1 MTNTNPGASSLI
13 ANGEKFVMR
22 LTLGAL
28 SEIES
33 GLGIKNLADLGKK
46 LTSVNASDLAVLAAA
61 LLRGGGHDVTPAD
74 VMRLP
79 TDIGSIIAA
88 VTDALSAI
96 GVTKT
101 APLAGSAG

>member
-1 MTNTNPGASSLI
+1 MTNTNTQGASSLI

-33 GLGIKNLADLGKK
+33 GLGIKSLADLGAK
-46 LTSVNASDLAVLAAA
+46 LKSFSASDLAVLAAA
-61 LLRGGGHDVTPAD
+61 LLRGGGHDITPAD

-79 TDIGSIIAA
+79 ADIGAIIGA

-101 APLAGSAG
+101 PLAGSAG

>member
-1 MTNTNPGASSLI
+1 
-13 ANGEKFVMR
+13 MR

-33 GLGIKNLADLGKK
+33 GLGIKSLADLGAK
-46 LTSVNASDLAVLAAA
+46 LKSLNASDLAILAAA
-61 LLRGGGHDVTPAD
+61 LLRGGGHDITPAD

-96 GVTKT
+96 GVSKT
-101 APLAGSAG
+101 PLAGSAG